1 MRFTNRIFSY
11 ATFLSLST
19 SLLSANFLLLASAKT
34 PDNALVVGNPTLP
47 QIYRLPRLL
56 PLSGA
61 EKEAIDI
68 AKLLNTQPLI
78 GDAATETAVV
88 QKLPQAKIIHLA
100 TYALQKDITGR
111 DIVGA
116 IVLAPSNQD
125 DGLLTTD
132 EIQKLHLKADLVVLS
147 GGNTALGQIT
157 GDGVIGLARAFIAAG
172 ANNVIG
178 TLWSVPNQFTTKFM
192 TEFYHQL
199 QLTGD
204 AASALR
210 QATLEIKKKNPNSKD
225 WAAFILIGSAKSS
238 RVLTN
243 FYK

>member
-1 MRFTNRIFSY
+1 MGLTNRIFLC
-11 ATFLSLST
+11 TT
-19 SLLSANFLLLASAKT
+19 LLSVNFTPLASAQT
-34 PDNALVVGNPTLP
+34 AAPDVLVVGNPTLP
-47 QIYRLPRLL
+47 QIYRVPGQSPQQLSPLP
-56 PLSGA
+56 GT

-88 QKLPQAKIIHLA
+88 LSLPQAKIIHLA

-111 DIVGA
+111 DIPGA

-178 TLWSVPNQFTTKFM
+178 TLWSVPDQFTAKFM

-199 QLTGD
+199 QITGD

-225 WAAFILIGSAKSS
+225 WAAFTLIGSAKSS
-238 RVLTN
+238 GVLTK